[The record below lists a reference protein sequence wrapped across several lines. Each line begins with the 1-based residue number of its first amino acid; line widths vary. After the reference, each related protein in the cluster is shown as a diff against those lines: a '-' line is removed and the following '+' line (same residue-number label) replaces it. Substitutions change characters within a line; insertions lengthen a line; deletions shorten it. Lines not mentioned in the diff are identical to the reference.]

1 MAASLFGYF
10 CTMVTAC
17 IVLMVAMSH
26 LIPPVKFRQPHW
38 VVANTQ
44 TRMSAEPAKAPDE
57 RRLAGTRLLAHR
69 SSIRAA
75 SKFSSIVN

>member
-1 MAASLFGYF
+1 MVASLFGYF

-26 LIPPVKFRQPHW
+26 LIPPAKFPQPHW

-44 TRMSAEPAKAPDE
+44 TRMPAESAKAPDE
-57 RRLAGTRLLAHR
+57 RWIVGTRLLAHR
-69 SSIRAA
+69 SSVRAV

>member
-1 MAASLFGYF
+1 MAASVFGYF
-10 CTMVTAC
+10 CTMVMAC

-26 LIPPVKFRQPHW
+26 LVPPAKFRQAYW

-57 RRLAGTRLLAHR
+57 RRIAGTRLLAHR
-69 SSIRAA
+69 SSVRAA

>member
-17 IVLMVAMSH
+17 IVFMVAMSH
-26 LIPPVKFRQPHW
+26 LVPPAKVRQPHW

-44 TRMSAEPAKAPDE
+44 TRIAESAKAPDE
-57 RRLAGTRLLAHR
+57 R
-69 SSIRAA
+69 
-75 SKFSSIVN
+75 

>member
-26 LIPPVKFRQPHW
+26 LVLPAKVRQPHW

-44 TRMSAEPAKAPDE
+44 TRMSAGSAKAPDE
-57 RRLAGTRLLAHR
+57 RRIAGTRLLAHR
-69 SSIRAA
+69 SSVRAA